1 MGSGRHSFGDG
12 DEMSVIAAVVLGG
25 TAMSGGV
32 GSVIGA
38 LVGSILMGVIN
49 NGLILAGLTTSQQTV
64 VKGAIIV
71 LAVAMNNMAQR
82 KKKA

>member
-1 MGSGRHSFGDG
+1 
-12 DEMSVIAAVVLGG
+12 MSVIAAVVLGG

-49 NGLILAGLTTSQQTV
+49 NGLILAGLSTSQQTV

-71 LAVAMNNMAQR
+71 LAVAMNNLAQR